1 MKIVLL
7 CGHQYNQVALANKI
21 AQQFHLAGIIIEQKE
36 TKNATA
42 FSLKQLIEK
51 VLNRTVFITLHR
63 SWFKLLDTYKNE
75 YPAFPETEKIRVS
88 NINSEASVDFI
99 RHLQPDLVMVSG
111 TSIVKNK
118 ILDLRIPKGIINLH
132 TGLSPYI
139 NGGPNCTNW
148 CIAEKQFHLIGSTIM
163 WIDAG
168 IDSGDIITTERTL
181 LDGKESLPDLH
192 LKVMNHAHTLYL
204 KALKKLQEDPEH
216 CAKVKQKSIA
226 AGTTYYNSQWNSNAK
241 WRLLKNLKKLRAYFK
256 SAQYKIDI
264 SKIKTVPL

>member
-21 AQQFHLAGIIIEQKE
+21 AQQFHLAGIIIEKKE

-42 FSLKQLIEK
+42 FSLKQIIEK
-51 VLNRTVFITLHR
+51 ILNRTFFITLHR
-63 SWFKLLDTYKNE
+63 SWFKLLDGYQKE
-75 YPAFPETEKIRVS
+75 YPDFPETEKIRVS
-88 NINSEASVDFI
+88 NINADASVDFI
-99 RHLQPDLVMVSG
+99 RRLKPDLVMVSG
-111 TSIVKNK
+111 TSIVKKK
-118 ILDLRIPKGIINLH
+118 ILELHIPKGIINLH

-148 CIAEKQFHLIGSTIM
+148 CIAEKQFHLIGNTIM

-181 LDGKESLPDLH
+181 LNGKESLPELH

-204 KALKKLQEDPEH
+204 KVLKKIEEDPEH
-216 CAKVKQKSIA
+216 CPKVKQRSIA
-226 AGTTYYNSQWNSNAK
+226 AGTTYYSRQWNSNAK
-241 WRLLKNLKKLRAYFK
+241 WRLLKNLKVLPAYFK
-256 SAQYKIDI
+256 SGQYTIDM
-264 SKIKTVPL
+264 SKIKTVSI

>member
-204 KALKKLQEDPEH
+204 KVLKKLQEDPAH

-226 AGTTYYNSQWNSNAK
+226 AGTTYYNRQWNSNAK
-241 WRLLKNLKKLRAYFK
+241 WRLLKNLKILRAYFK